1 MDLKLLLLAF
11 DDKYSKTLKLLED
24 KVSKVKAMKG
34 DTGPVG
40 PAGPKGDVG
49 PKGADGKAGKE
60 GKSGTNGKDG
70 KDGSTGADGVGIEEA
85 QIDLDGHLVFTLSD
99 GNEIDAGDI
108 RPLTDDKPSSVT
120 YNVSSTSYSRADLG
134 KAEAKIISENYT
146 TVNTVILKVTQSVD
160 ILLNETPQDRET
172 VLINC
177 ATDDKI
183 TITGF
188 INIVNPD
195 YYNIAEFSIGEFGYA
210 SLAVEQKNTSIH
222 LMYVQEFGEW
232 LAI

>member
-1 MDLKLLLLAF
+1 MDLKVLLLAF

-40 PAGPKGDVG
+40 PKGDIG
-49 PKGADGKAGKE
+49 PKGADGKE
-60 GKSGTNGKDG
+60 GKSGRDGRDGKDG
-70 KDGSTGADGVGIEEA
+70 KDGSQGPIGETGVGIEEA

-134 KAEAKIISENYT
+134 KAEAKSISENYT